1 MLIATV
7 LSAWLQY
14 AADGQP
20 HARAVV
26 TADAAC
32 PSAAVDGQA
41 VPMVQRAGPSASYD
55 DVVCDALVPATAKSV
70 AVGPRPLPAP
80 AGAPKTVVVF
90 GDTGCRLKGDEI
102 QKCND
107 ATDWPFP
114 TVAASIAAAHPDLI
128 VHVGDYY
135 YRETPCTQAN
145 CAGPYGDNSF
155 SWNADWFGPAAPLF
169 ASAPLVLVRGNHED
183 CQRGGPGWYR
193 YLEPHALSA
202 CAANSDPWSVAF
214 DGLQLVVAD
223 SATAS
228 DTVLDPTQV
237 AALTAEL
244 AQARALAKGAARDT
258 FLVTHRPPYTNVNI
272 RAAMGASLAPY
283 GGVLVGHVHTFYA
296 MNVTGPNLPPDPLPP
311 LVVNGEGGDKLDTG
325 VDKIMS
331 SVGDLHV
338 VGTPFDSG
346 HFGFAVYT
354 KTAVGWAISLRN
366 IDGSERARCTLAA
379 GSVTC

>member
-32 PSAAVDGQA
+32 PNVNVDGRA
-41 VPMVQRAGPSASYD
+41 VAMAQRAGASSAYD
-55 DVVCDALVPATAKSV
+55 DVVCDAPVPPAARSV

-80 AGAPKTVVVF
+80 ARAPKTVVVF
-90 GDTGCRLKGDEI
+90 GDTGCRLKGAEV

-135 YRETPCTQAN
+135 YRESPCAQAN
-145 CAGPYGDNSF
+145 CAGPYGDNSL

-169 ASAPLVLVRGNHED
+169 ASAPLVLARGNHED

-193 YLEPHALSA
+193 YLEPHAMAA
-202 CAANSDPWSVAF
+202 CAANSDPWTVAL
-214 DGLQLVVAD
+214 DGLQLVVLD

-228 DTVLDPTQV
+228 DTTLDQAQV
-237 AALTAEL
+237 TALTAEL
-244 AQARALAKGAARDT
+244 AQARALAKGLPQDT
-258 FLVTHRPPYTNVNI
+258 FLVTHRPPYTNVNL
-272 RAAMGASLAPY
+272 RAAMGTSLAPY
-283 GGVLVGHVHTFYA
+283 GGLLVGHVHAFYA
-296 MNVTGPNLPPDPLPP
+296 MNAAGPNLPPDPLPP
-311 LVVNGEGGDKLDTG
+311 LVVNGEGGDMLDTG
-325 VDKIMS
+325 VAKIMS
-331 SVGDLHV
+331 SLGNLHA

-354 KTAVGWAISLRN
+354 KTATGWSISLRN
-366 IDGSERARCTLAA
+366 IDGSERVRCTLAQ
-379 GSVTC
+379 GSVSC

>member
-1 MLIATV
+1 MLIATI

-26 TADAAC
+26 TADAPC
-32 PSAAVDGQA
+32 PSATVDGRA
-41 VPMVQRAGPSASYD
+41 VPMAQRAGASAAFAD
-55 DVVCDALVPATAKSV
+55 LVCDAPVAAGAKTV
-70 AVGPRPLPAP
+70 AVGARPLPAP
-80 AGAPKTVVVF
+80 AGAPTTVVVF
-90 GDTGCRLKGDEI
+90 GDTGCRLKGDEV

-107 ATDWPFP
+107 AAAWPFP

-135 YRETPCTQAN
+135 YRETPCTDPA
-145 CAGPYGDNSF
+145 CAGPYGDTSL
-155 SWNADWFGPAAPLF
+155 SWNADWFAPAAPLF

-183 CQRGGPGWYR
+183 CERGGPGWYR
-193 YLEPHALSA
+193 YLEPHAMTD
-202 CAANSDPWSVAF
+202 CAANSEPWSVAL

-228 DTVLDPTQV
+228 DTVLDSGQV

-244 AQARALAKGAARDT
+244 AQARVLAKGPARDT
-258 FLVTHRPPYTNVNI
+258 FLVTHRPPYTNVNL
-272 RAAMGASLAPY
+272 RAAMGTSLAPF
-283 GGVLVGHVHTFYA
+283 GGVLVGHVHAFYA
-296 MNVTGPNLPPDPLPP
+296 MNVAGPLLPPDPLPP

-325 VDKIMS
+325 VPKIMS
-331 SVGDLHV
+331 GIGDLHV
-338 VGTPFDSG
+338 VGTPFDSDR
-346 HFGFAVYT
+346 FGFAVYT
-354 KTAVGWAISLRN
+354 KTGPGWAISLRN
-366 IDGSERARCTLAA
+366 IDGSERARCTLAQ